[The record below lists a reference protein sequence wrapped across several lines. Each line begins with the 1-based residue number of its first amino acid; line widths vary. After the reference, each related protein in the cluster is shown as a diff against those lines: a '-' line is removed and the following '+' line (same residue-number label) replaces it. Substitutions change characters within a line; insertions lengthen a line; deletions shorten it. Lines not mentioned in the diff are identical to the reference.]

1 MKANELRIFNWL
13 IDYENKIGKVE
24 SIEDNNVLKVVNNEG
39 VLISYCEI
47 ELYKPIPLTEEILL
61 KCGFEITEI
70 LGSYH
75 IGGFTFHSQRP
86 CNDSVKFTLVTEIY
100 FCGRMVLVVNGVKHL
115 HQLQNLYF
123 ALTNEELNI
132 EL

>member
-1 MKANELRIFNWL
+1 MKANELRIGNWL
-13 IDYENKIGKVE
+13 IDYENKIGKVK
-24 SIEDNNVLKVVNNEG
+24 SIEDNNVLKVVSNEG

-61 KCGFEITEI
+61 KCWFYYVGDLFDCHVYR
-70 LGSYH
+70 LGIINVSCLN
-75 IGGFTFHSQRP
+75 GVFTFSLKRDRKSNYVP
-86 CNDSVKFTLVTEIY
+86 LKEMEYV
-100 FCGRMVLVVNGVKHL
+100 

-123 ALTNEELNI
+123 ALTGEELNI

>member
-1 MKANELRIFNWL
+1 MTVNELRIGNWL
-13 IDYENKIGKVE
+13 IDYENKIGKVK
-24 SIEDNNVLKVVNNEG
+24 SIEDYNVLKVVSNEG

-61 KCGFEITEI
+61 NCGFKISSYPETIFYSIIFDDVALYTLTINRKLGTNVFTYKNENSITQI
-70 LGSYH
+70 
-75 IGGFTFHSQRP
+75 
-86 CNDSVKFTLVTEIY
+86 
-100 FCGRMVLVVNGVKHL
+100 KHL

-123 ALTNEELNI
+123 SLTNQELNI